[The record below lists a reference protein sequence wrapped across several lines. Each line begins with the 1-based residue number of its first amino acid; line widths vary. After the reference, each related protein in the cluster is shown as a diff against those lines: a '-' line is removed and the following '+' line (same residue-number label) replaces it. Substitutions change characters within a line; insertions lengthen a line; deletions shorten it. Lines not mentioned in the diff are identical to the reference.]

1 MSIAI
6 IDYGAGNLRSVQKAF
21 QKVGV
26 AAEIT
31 KDKSTIHG
39 AKGIVLPGVGS
50 FDSALN
56 ELRQLSLEGV
66 IEEAIALGKPFLGIC
81 LGLQH
86 LFESS
91 EEGKQKGL
99 GIFNGIVK
107 KFNFAGTP
115 WSNLSVPHM
124 GWNRLLFKHRAPI
137 FEGIEEGA
145 MMYFAHSY
153 YVVPADEMI
162 VATRTD
168 YGIEFVSGIWKNNLF
183 GIQFHPEKSGE
194 AGLKILKN
202 FGGLCKSSPLHPSP

>member
-1 MSIAI
+1 MSIVI

-26 AAEIT
+26 SAEIT
-31 KDKSTIHG
+31 KDKSAIRG
-39 AKGIVLPGVGS
+39 AKGVVLPGVGS
-50 FDSALN
+50 FDAAIN
-56 ELRQLSLEGV
+56 ELRELSLEGV
-66 IEEAIALGKPFLGIC
+66 IEEAIGLGKPFLGIR

-99 GIFNGIVK
+99 GIFPGVVK
-107 KFNFAGTP
+107 KFNFSGTP

-137 FEGIEEGA
+137 FEGIEESA

-153 YVVPADEMI
+153 HAVPTDGML

-168 YGIEFVSGIWKNNLF
+168 YGIEFVSSIWKDNVF

-194 AGLKILKN
+194 KGLQILKN
-202 FGGLCKSSPLHPSP
+202 FGKLCLK